1 MSVLLLKRH
10 KHERDLFCIR
20 REIFLTRPY
29 IHTHTVSTVL
39 DQVDLSV
46 LFKLICLS
54 CYYWKETN
62 KKEISFLLE
71 EKSLLHTYA
80 VCCSVLQCVAV
91 CCSVLQC
98 VAVGCRVLQLSY
110 IHIHQHRVLQH
121 VAVCCSLLQSVAVCC
136 SLLQCATHCHTCCR
150 DLSYIHIH
158 SHAHFFKCL
167 VVDLSILM
175 PVVVL
180 GRDKQERDLLLLWGG
195 YD

>member
-1 MSVLLLKRH
+1 LSVLLLKIH

-136 SLLQCATHCHTCCR
+136 SVQHTATHAAEISLTYTYTRTHTFSSV
-150 DLSYIHIH
+150 L
-158 SHAHFFKCL
+158 
-167 VVDLSILM
+167 LSICLF
-175 PVVVL
+175 
-180 GRDKQERDLLLLWGG
+180 
-195 YD
+195 